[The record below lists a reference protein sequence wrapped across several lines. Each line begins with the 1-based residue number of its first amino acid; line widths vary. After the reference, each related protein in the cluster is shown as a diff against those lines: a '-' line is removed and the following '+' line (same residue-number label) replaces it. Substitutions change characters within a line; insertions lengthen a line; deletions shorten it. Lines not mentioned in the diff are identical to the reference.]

1 MTSEQINTQLYWK
14 LQRAHKSFK
23 NWLMHQVPSVII
35 ENAYKYAMM
44 EEVLMAFENNSL
56 PDELA
61 KALLKGKDHLKKI
74 TDRCQEGGNRYMDS
88 MWEKVQEYAMEM
100 AEKQAR
106 IKERGR

>member
-1 MTSEQINTQLYWK
+1 MTNEHLNTQIYWK
-14 LQRAHKSFK
+14 LHREHEAFKS
-23 NWLMHQVPSVII
+23 WLMRQPSGVII